1 MSSPEPQ
8 QQKSQKQI
16 DTEFTS
22 YYLQRATQ
30 EFGEALDAVRSADD
44 FKPDSSIA
52 VLISA
57 LQQGTEMFSAEDK
70 RAVICSEG
78 SAKSS
83 SSSSSK

>member
-1 MSSPEPQ
+1 MSSSPEPQ
-8 QQKSQKQI
+8 QQQKSQKQV
-16 DTEFTS
+16 DAEFTS

-57 LQQGTEMFSAEDK
+57 LQQGTGMFSEEDK
-70 RAVICSEG
+70 RAIICSEG
-78 SAKSS
+78 AAR
-83 SSSSSK
+83 SSK